1 MPANKTA
8 EKLKIFTDVLFVL
21 CFGALLIRM
30 LFFGSE
36 YIQGMPHEPNN
47 ILAFA
52 MALLI
57 LCFILFVF
65 FISNKIKSVTV
76 CSFFKSPYSVFIA
89 FAALA
94 LLQGI
99 IVFTCYSPSGWDPQ
113 VLLNTANSL
122 LETQGQLD
130 YNETYFHQNPN
141 NLFLLGVF
149 RYFFVILNRFGI
161 TEYIPYAAFL
171 GAILVLLSV
180 LFLFLTVKRHFG
192 YKIAWLLFLISAPAI
207 ALSPW
212 VVVPYSDTYG
222 MIFSAFCF
230 YTYSGFKTSKSARF
244 KYINA
249 ALFSASLVVSSFVKP
264 YVLLFIPAVLL
275 VELLCFFKA
284 KGCKKAKDKNAS
296 KNSNKKII
304 ALILLVLVLSSMFT
318 YILCDIFVQKSVGFM
333 LDEQKAQEESFSLTH
348 YFMMGLS
355 QPHGSYAYEDMQ
367 YTMSFKGSQAKM
379 QANID
384 EAFRRIQNM
393 GFTGYMS
400 FLFRKLSF
408 SFTDGTFFF
417 AREGMFYAGV
427 PPQESEFAQFVHQ
440 YYRGDGEYYNITA
453 FLCQA
458 QYMLLLL
465 LMILGVFFNKH
476 SSAKYI
482 WLARIFTLGMVCF
495 LLIFEARSRYVYSV
509 LPVLY
514 FAAIGGVLLLV
525 NALSAKLKIR
535 K

>member
-8 EKLKIFTDVLFVL
+8 KKLKIFTDVLFVL

-36 YIQGMPHEPNN
+36 YIPGMPHEPNN

-57 LCFILFVF
+57 LCFILFVC
-65 FISNKIKSVTV
+65 FIANKIKSVKA
-76 CSFFKSPYSVFIA
+76 CSFFKSPLSVFIA

-192 YKIAWLLFLISAPAI
+192 YKKAWLLFLISAPAI

-212 VVVPYSDTYG
+212 IVVPYSDTYG
-222 MIFSAFCF
+222 MIFSAFCL
-230 YTYSGFKTSKSARF
+230 YTYSGFKTSKSACF
-244 KYINA
+244 KYINI
-249 ALFSASLVVSSFVKP
+249 ALFSASLVISSFVKP

-275 VELLCFFKA
+275 VELLCIFKP
-284 KGCKKAKDKNAS
+284 KAS
-296 KNSNKKII
+296 KEEKSNKINKKSNKKFI
-304 ALILLVLVLSSMFT
+304 ALTLCVLLLSSLCT
-318 YILCDIFVQKSVGFM
+318 YIICDLFIQKSVGFM

-384 EAFRRIQNM
+384 EAFRRIQDM

-400 FLFRKLSF
+400 FLFNKLSF
-408 SFTDGTFFF
+408 NFTDGTFFF
-417 AREGMFYAGV
+417 AREGMFYAGI

-458 QYMLLLL
+458 QYMLLIL
-465 LMILGVFFNKH
+465 LMILGVFLNKH

-482 WLARIFTLGMVCF
+482 WLARIFILGMVCF

-509 LPVLY
+509 LPIFY
-514 FAAIGGVLLLV
+514 FAALGGLMFLI
-525 NALSAKLKIR
+525 NALNKKIQLK